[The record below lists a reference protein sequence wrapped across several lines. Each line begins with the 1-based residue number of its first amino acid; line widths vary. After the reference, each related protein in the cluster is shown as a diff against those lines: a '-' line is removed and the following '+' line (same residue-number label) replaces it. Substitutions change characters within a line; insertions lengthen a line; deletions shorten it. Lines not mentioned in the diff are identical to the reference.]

1 MKQTENEARCTGRRL
16 LERVNLQ
23 FCTSQTTPGVWSGAA
38 DGKPTALCELRTTL
52 RLHQEVFTSL
62 AREPREP
69 VASSALR
76 ERQHHNHEAKHPEGL
91 PQAYPM
97 ELL

>member
-23 FCTSQTTPGVWSGAA
+23 FCTSQTTPRVWSGAA

-52 RLHQEVFTSL
+52 RLLHQEAFTSL
-62 AREPREP
+62 AREP

-76 ERQHHNHEAKHPEGL
+76 ERQHRNHEAKHPEGL
-91 PQAYPM
+91 PPACPM

>member
-23 FCTSQTTPGVWSGAA
+23 FCTSQTTPRVWSGAA
-38 DGKPTALCELRTTL
+38 DGKPTALCELHTTL

-62 AREPREP
+62 FVTKLLIQHTTAVTGKPGLAREPREP
-69 VASSALR
+69 VA
-76 ERQHHNHEAKHPEGL
+76 
-91 PQAYPM
+91 
-97 ELL
+97 

>member
-23 FCTSQTTPGVWSGAA
+23 FCTSQTTPRVWSGAA

-62 AREPREP
+62 FVTKLLIQHTTAVTGKPGLAREP
-69 VASSALR
+69 VA
-76 ERQHHNHEAKHPEGL
+76 
-91 PQAYPM
+91 
-97 ELL
+97 

>member
-23 FCTSQTTPGVWSGAA
+23 FCTSQTTPRVWSGAA

-52 RLHQEVFTSL
+52 RLLHQEAFTSL
-62 AREPREP
+62 LVVYSLESYPSSGTAA
-69 VASSALR
+69 VA
-76 ERQHHNHEAKHPEGL
+76 K
-91 PQAYPM
+91 
-97 ELL
+97 